1 MRRLLARALLLLL
14 LLSAG
19 GVVVAEDHSAGG
31 PALSQ
36 FSLVALIEAH
46 EPGSEVSLEHHP
58 VCADCTGFVSI
69 LGLVS
74 GLSLIAPVVS
84 ARRWPRSSLVR
95 LAPLAFVPAAPP
107 PR

>member
-1 MRRLLARALLLLL
+1 MRRLLVRALLVLL

-31 PALSQ
+31 PVLSQ

-46 EPGSEVSLEHHP
+46 EPGSDVSLEHHP
-58 VCADCTGFVSI
+58 VCAECTGFASV
-69 LGLVS
+69 LGLVTV
-74 GLSLIAPVVS
+74 LSLIAPVVR
-84 ARRWPRSSLVR
+84 ARRWLRSSFASLTS
-95 LAPLAFVPAAPP
+95 LAFVPAAPP